1 MAASEK
7 KPPVIRGVYNPDQ
20 QEIDDVRFVYQRK
33 WDIEQSPDRVRA
45 MRQAEKGLKAWENWR
60 EDKSADQWQSNHIV
74 PMTFSVIETAMSEVI
89 ELQLRPSIRPQGE
102 EDAPRAMVMGHAF
115 NYSCEVSSWD
125 KELSDVWFDGLVK
138 GTAIGQ
144 EYYWADKRMVQNVM
158 TGKDG
163 KDTTQETEVLDYDD
177 VYMENVRLE
186 DMFIDEKARDFT
198 GPYAARDC
206 IRRYIMNIDD
216 FKAFFSGEIWDPL
229 GNAKYVKPGGDIN
242 YYEFYTPPEGI
253 NKDKDVEVL
262 WYWSTRPHDR
272 LWIVAND
279 VMVRKGPNPYKHKQL
294 PFARFVDVKRTHS
307 FYGKGEPEILE
318 SVQNEADTIRR
329 MTIDRAHLDIDKMFI
344 VSSRVSLNDEDLIA
358 RPHGMIPSDDMN
370 MTKPVEYG
378 DTPQSVETS
387 YKHLEDDSVIGTGI
401 NPRAQSLPTAGSATE
416 AAILKES
423 TLKRIRKKI
432 WIMKKE
438 FLPRISQ
445 LRVANIIQ
453 FYSQPRLEK
462 VVGEAAT
469 QEYVSE
475 VAKLK
480 DQGLLV
486 EDGKDNYKKS
496 YRQIALEG
504 KQLSFDTKG
513 KINESTASGTTFF
526 TMKPDYFMPI
536 SRGGFTIKFGSESDI
551 EISKPLQRQQD
562 LELFDRLIA
571 VAQNVQGSYDP
582 TKLGD
587 MLLKGANKN
596 PADFK
601 PDQQPGQGDSE
612 QRLQILLELASQENK
627 MMVQGNDVPPTPNA
641 NPAHTMLHI
650 EFIKSDGFPPNN
662 VQLAQRFTNH
672 IQGEILAEGAR
683 QGQDPSAMAA
693 EAAGGGSI
701 APGGAAAG
709 ITNRPG
715 GMAKPT
721 AKMGSILPAV
731 SPGNAK
737 GV

>member
-1 MAASEK
+1 MAEK
-7 KPPVIRGVYNPDQ
+7 KEPTIRSEYNPT
-20 QEIDDVRFVYQRK
+20 QEERDDVRFVYQRK
-33 WDIEQSPDRVRA
+33 WDIEQSEDRVAA
-45 MRQAEKGLKAWENWR
+45 MKQAEKGVKAWENWR
-60 EDKSADQWQSNHIV
+60 AEKDADQWQSNHIV
-74 PMTFSVIETAMSEVI
+74 PMTFSVIETALSEVV

-102 EDAPRAMVMGHAF
+102 EDGPRAMVMGHAF
-115 NYSCEVSSWD
+115 NYTCEVSGWD
-125 KELSDVWFDGLVK
+125 KELYDIWQDTFIK
-138 GTAIGQ
+138 GTAIAQ

-186 DMFIDEKARDFT
+186 DMFVDEKARDFV

-216 FKAFFSGEIWDPL
+216 FKEFFKGDIWDPM

-242 YYEFYTPPEGI
+242 YYEWYKPPDGI

-279 VMVRKGPNPYKHKQL
+279 VMVRQGPNPYKHKQL
-294 PFARFVDVKRTHS
+294 PFARNVDVKRTHKL
-307 FYGKGEPEILE
+307 YGKGEPEVLE
-318 SVQNEADTIRR
+318 SVQNEADIIRR
-329 MTIDRAHLDIDKMFI
+329 MNLDRAHLDIDKMFI
-344 VSSRVSLNDEDLIA
+344 VSNRVSLNDEDLIA
-358 RPHGMIPSDDMN
+358 RPHGMIPSDDVN
-370 MTKPVEYG
+370 MTKAVEYG

-445 LRVANIIQ
+445 LRVANILQ
-453 FYSQPRLEK
+453 FYSQPKLEK
-462 VVGEAAT
+462 IVGDSAT
-469 QEYVSE
+469 AEFKSDT
-475 VAKLK
+475 AKLA

-486 EDGKDNYKKS
+486 QDGKDLYKKS
-496 YRQIALEG
+496 YRQIALTD
-504 KQLSFDTKG
+504 KQIVPDVKG
-513 KINESTASGTTFF
+513 NLKESSTSGTTFF
-526 TMKPDYFMPI
+526 TMKPEYFMPI
-536 SRGGFTIKFGSESDI
+536 SRGGFTIKFGSESDL

-571 VAQNVQGSYDP
+571 VAQGVPGSYDP

-612 QRLQILLELASQENK
+612 QRLQMLVDLAQQENK
-627 MMVQGNDVPPTPNA
+627 MMVQGQEVPSTPNA
-641 NPAHTMLHI
+641 NAAHTQIHI
-650 EFIKSDGFPPNN
+650 EFLKSDKVPADQKLG
-662 VQLAQRFTNH
+662 QIFTSH
-672 IQGEILAEGAR
+672 ITGELMAEGSR
-683 QGQDPSAMAA
+683 QGQDPAA
-693 EAAGGGSI
+693 LMGGRGGAGAI
-701 APGGAAAG
+701 PPGGAAGG

-715 GMAKPT
+715 GMAQPT
-721 AKMGSILPAV
+721 AKMGTILPAV

-737 GV
+737 RV